1 MRFLLAGAL
10 LALLP
15 SIASAQFPDNVAPYV
30 QVTSTSQKTT
40 FSFLDGNGFSDLNL
54 NTLHVRV
61 NNTDRTVDLLAFVS
75 AGFADISVMENG
87 FQIIIPGD
95 YRNLNIFAQIRDSK
109 GNRGNDTNQ
118 N

>member
-75 AGFADISVMENG
+75 AGFADPGVMENG
-87 FQIIIPGD
+87 FRSIIPGS
-95 YRNLNIFAQIRDSK
+95 YQNLTIFAQLRQSK
-109 GNRGNDTNQ
+109 GNRCDEPNQ
-118 N
+118 T